1 MAKTDVWQVSL
12 NTHIPNEL
20 TTSNQQL
27 LLVIRKCYGKYF
39 LNFFNY
45 LAKSVFA
52 L

>member
-1 MAKTDVWQVSL
+1 MMAKTDVWQVSL

-27 LLVIRKCYGKYF
+27 VIRKCYGTYF
-39 LNFFNY
+39 LIFFNY
-45 LAKSVFA
+45 WAKSVFA